1 METKVTLLI
10 IYLLLGI
17 LGSIL
22 FLIDIYKT
30 YKELSLS
37 DIIVFLVVALTG
49 PITLLCLLIKYLGSG
64 VTSISADVKIR
75 NNYIRQQY
83 YLLLVANVI

>member
-22 FLIDIYKT
+22 FLIDIYNMFINK
-30 YKELSLS
+30 
-37 DIIVFLVVALTG
+37 
-49 PITLLCLLIKYLGSG
+49 
-64 VTSISADVKIR
+64 IS
-75 NNYIRQQY
+75 
-83 YLLLVANVI
+83 

>member
-37 DIIVFLVVALTG
+37 AV
-49 PITLLCLLIKYLGSG
+49 CN
-64 VTSISADVKIR
+64 R
-75 NNYIRQQY
+75 
-83 YLLLVANVI
+83 

>member
-37 DIIVFLVVALTG
+37 DVIVFFSSC
-49 PITLLCLLIKYLGSG
+49 PHRPNY
-64 VTSISADVKIR
+64 SIMFINKIS
-75 NNYIRQQY
+75 
-83 YLLLVANVI
+83 

>member
-37 DIIVFLVVALTG
+37 DVIVFLVVALTG
-49 PITLLCLLIKYLGSG
+49 PITLLC
-64 VTSISADVKIR
+64 
-75 NNYIRQQY
+75 
-83 YLLLVANVI
+83 

>member
-1 METKVTLLI
+1 MESKVTLLI

-17 LGSIL
+17 LCSIL
-22 FLIDIYKT
+22 FFLINIYKT

-49 PITLLCLLIKYLGSG
+49 PITLLCLLIKYLDRFKN
-64 VTSISADVKIR
+64 TKKK
-75 NNYIRQQY
+75 NN
-83 YLLLVANVI
+83 